1 MADMTQADPCRLCGG
16 ETTNIFT
23 RTVLGKHRVDYFR
36 CSDCRSIQTQ
46 KPHWLSE
53 AYTSALAPV
62 DTDAVRRSVDNRVRV
77 ALYRRLFARKSGRML
92 DFGGGFGLLCRLLR
106 DWRIDC
112 EFIDHYAAPG
122 FAEPFRVEMITAD
135 TYDLI
140 VGFEVLE
147 HLPDPA
153 TTLAA
158 IFEAGAGHLLF
169 STELLAEH
177 TAPDW
182 HYFAFDQGQHVF
194 FYSTAAMALLA
205 ERHGYVYRSFG
216 NLHAFSRAP
225 LGRMGLPFFGLF
237 RKGAGK
243 FVAEFVFKLA
253 FHIRGID
260 GTRHDSEIV
269 LKRPSSRS

>member
-1 MADMTQADPCRLCGG
+1 MTQADPCRLCGG

-23 RTVLGKHRVDYFR
+23 QTVLGKHRVDYFR
-36 CSDCRSIQTQ
+36 CSTCRSIQTQ

-53 AYTSALAPV
+53 AYASALAPV

-122 FAEPFRVEMITAD
+122 FAEPFRVETIAAGA
-135 TYDLI
+135 YDLI

-147 HLPDPA
+147 HLPDPS
-153 TTLAA
+153 AA
-158 IFEAGAGHLLF
+158 LGEIFEAGAGHLLF
-169 STELLAEH
+169 STELVTEH
-177 TAPDW
+177 TGPDW
-182 HYFAFDQGQHVF
+182 YYLAADQGQHVF
-194 FYSTAAMALLA
+194 FYSGAAMAHLA
-205 ERHGYVYRSFG
+205 DRYGYHYRNFG
-216 NLHAFSRAP
+216 NLHAFSRLA
-225 LGRMGLPFFGLF
+225 LGRIGLPIFGLF

-243 FVAEFVFKLA
+243 FVAEFVFKMSA
-253 FHIRGID
+253 HIRGID
-260 GTRHDSEIV
+260 GARHDSEVV
-269 LKRPSSRS
+269 LKRPSSRC